1 MKQNRRQLDVEFKAR
16 VALEAVREQQTVN
29 EIAARFKVHP
39 SQIFAWKKQLL
50 GNAVRAFLAGG
61 EVPVEAGPTKEE
73 LLKKVGELTLQV
85 DFLANGLR
93 RYR

>member
-50 GNAVRAFLAGG
+50 ANAVRAFLAGA
-61 EVPVEAGPTKEE
+61 EVPVETGPSKEE
-73 LLKKVGELTLQV
+73 LLKKVGELTLQC

>member
-1 MKQNRRQLDVEFKAR
+1 
-16 VALEAVREQQTVN
+16 
-29 EIAARFKVHP
+29 
-39 SQIFAWKKQLL
+39 L